1 MLARMPTTR
10 EGRCACGAV
19 TFTADT
25 DEVVLSAHCHCRD
38 CQKAT
43 GSAFAT
49 VVGLPESALSVEG
62 EQALRSWT
70 VAGMSGEVTRA
81 FCATCGTPMFSAS
94 TGGPGIRFVKAGAFD
109 DASWLE
115 PAIECWTSREQPWAR
130 IPRGIAGVPTNPV
143 PTNPVP
149 TNP

>member
-1 MLARMPTTR
+1 MLARMATSR
-10 EGRCACGAV
+10 AGRCACGAV
-19 TFTADT
+19 TFTADA
-25 DEVVLSAHCHCRD
+25 DQVVLSAHCHCLD

-49 VVGLPESALSVEG
+49 VVGMPEAALDVHG
-62 EQALRSWT
+62 ADALRSWT
-70 VAGMSGEVTRA
+70 VTGMSGEVTRE

-130 IPRGIAGVPTNPV
+130 IPREIAGVPTNP
-143 PTNPVP
+143 
-149 TNP
+149 